1 MNAVRYA
8 AAALALGAMGNAVA
22 LQTSP
27 PHTSP
32 PVSQPPSAQPSAPA
46 SAPTGAATF
55 IDDQGDQVTAVSKL
69 PTPPARDHRAA
80 FEAMDRDGNGAVDRP
95 EASGDKYLL
104 RAWSALDRDHDG
116 RLAYA
121 EMLPWLDD

>member
-1 MNAVRYA
+1 MKLVRYA
-8 AAALALGAMGNAVA
+8 AAALILGAMGNAVA
-22 LQTSP
+22 LQMSP
-27 PHTSP
+27 PQTSP
-32 PVSQPPSAQPSAPA
+32 PVSQPSAPA
-46 SAPTGAATF
+46 SAPTGATTLT
-55 IDDQGDQVTAVSKL
+55 DVQGNQVTAVSQL

-80 FEAMDRDGNGAVDRP
+80 FEAMDRDGNDAVDRR

-104 RAWSALDRDHDG
+104 RAWPALDRDHDD

>member
-1 MNAVRYA
+1 MNPVRYA
-8 AAALALGAMGNAVA
+8 VAALALGAMGNAVA

-27 PHTSP
+27 PQTSP
-32 PVSQPPSAQPSAPA
+32 LVSQPPSAQA
-46 SAPTGAATF
+46 SAPTGATTLTDA
-55 IDDQGDQVTAVSKL
+55 QGNQVTAVSQL
-69 PTPPARDHRAA
+69 PTPPARDHRVA
-80 FEAMDRDGNGAVDRP
+80 FELMDRDGNGTVDRR

>member
-1 MNAVRYA
+1 MSAVRYA
-8 AAALALGAMGNAVA
+8 AAALALAATGGAVA
-22 LQTSP
+22 QQTSP
-27 PHTSP
+27 PQTSP
-32 PVSQPPSAQPSAPA
+32 LVSQPSSAQPSAP
-46 SAPTGAATF
+46 TGTATF
-55 IDDQGDQVTAVSKL
+55 TDAHGDQVTAVSKL
-69 PTPPARDHRAA
+69 PVPPARDHRAA
-80 FEAMDRDGNGAVDRP
+80 FEAMDRDGNGTVDRG